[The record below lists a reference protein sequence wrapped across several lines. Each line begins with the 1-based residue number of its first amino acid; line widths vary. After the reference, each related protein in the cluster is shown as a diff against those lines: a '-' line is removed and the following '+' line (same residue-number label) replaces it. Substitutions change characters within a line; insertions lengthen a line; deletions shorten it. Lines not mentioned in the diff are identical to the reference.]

1 MRVLSTKKQKK
12 KITEESKINS
22 IGARSPPGKQNSVTA
37 TACLFSNLILSY
49 QQPNN
54 RDNRREEKALLAHAN
69 SLFSFFL
76 LSNKK
81 MPILTSPPTT
91 FLSALS
97 FPRIGLLSKS
107 KSKSGSCFPFPS
119 KSEKTLKTLTT
130 PLYGSRFAA
139 MSWLGKLGL
148 SFGTRSGI
156 SDEAS
161 AAIAQGPDDDVPA
174 PGNEFA
180 QFGAGMDLDLRLIIL
195 SYPVITAIAIPDSM
209 GSSGVEF

>member
-1 MRVLSTKKQKK
+1 
-12 KITEESKINS
+12 
-22 IGARSPPGKQNSVTA
+22 
-37 TACLFSNLILSY
+37 
-49 QQPNN
+49 
-54 RDNRREEKALLAHAN
+54 
-69 SLFSFFL
+69 
-76 LSNKK
+76 
-81 MPILTSPPTT
+81 MPILTSPPSA

-107 KSKSGSCFPFPS
+107 KSASCFPFPS

-180 QFGAGMDLDLRLIIL
+180 QFGAGMDLDSSLIIL
-195 SYPVITAIAIPDSM
+195 SYRVIITAIAI
-209 GSSGVEF
+209 